1 MARTPNLSFK
11 RVRLGVAGVVV
22 ACVLA
27 GATLTVAATI
37 NSQFS
42 SGSIRLS
49 SSSSSSSVSITGT
62 SGPDSLKRVIRTEI
76 KVPSGKTADVQATFS
91 ASLLHNV
98 GTFAYC
104 FGRFTLDGASSDGA
118 AFNPG
123 TAQLLGGETATMPN
137 AVGVAMIGYK
147 KGIGPG
153 SHYVNVYINSAYA
166 GCQLQERGLNVIVN
180 FH

>member
-1 MARTPNLSFK
+1 MEVKMAHIPDWNLK

-42 SGSIRLS
+42 NGSVRLS

-76 KVPSGKTADVQATFS
+76 NVPSGKTADVQATFS
-91 ASLLHNV
+91 ASLLHNS
-98 GTFAYC
+98 GTYAYC
-104 FGRFTLDGASSDGA
+104 FGRFTLDGAS
-118 AFNPG
+118 
-123 TAQLLGGETATMPN
+123 
-137 AVGVAMIGYK
+137 
-147 KGIGPG
+147 
-153 SHYVNVYINSAYA
+153 
-166 GCQLQERGLNVIVN
+166 
-180 FH
+180 